1 MIHAGHALACRIE
14 GGEAAGA
21 RAWAE
26 GYQRLFPADS
36 VAWLEIAGGC
46 AVFAGRDSPVTQV
59 QGAGIRGSVGGD
71 EFDAIEDFFFSRNSR
86 AQVVVCPLAHP
97 SLLEGLSRRGYTVAE
112 MENVLAMPLDAQ
124 SVACAPASEVEV
136 RPVQRGEGREWAETV
151 ARGFIEQP
159 EFMPAGSD
167 LKLDEAFIRLLMAGE
182 EAKGYSTFAASLGGR
197 MIGGGSLFIHEC
209 VAMLNGA
216 STLAAFR
223 RRGAHSA
230 LHFARLAHALS
241 AGCDLAR
248 VVTQPGSTSQRNA
261 ERRGFQVLYTRAALV
276 QKPPGNDSAT
286 ET

>member
-1 MIHAGHALACRIE
+1 MMHSGHEVACRIE
-14 GGEAAGA
+14 RGEAAGA

-26 GYQRLFPADS
+26 GYQRLFPGDTA
-36 VAWLEIAGGC
+36 AWLEIAGGC

-59 QGAGIRGSVGGD
+59 QGAAMRGPVSKD
-71 EFDAIEDFFFSRNSR
+71 EFKAIEDFFFSRNSR

-97 SLLEGLSRRGYTVAE
+97 SLLEGLSKRGYTVAE

-124 SVACAPASEVEV
+124 SVASAPASEVEV
-136 RPVQRGEGREWAETV
+136 RPIERGEGREWAETV

-167 LKLDEAFIRLLMAGE
+167 LKLDETFIRLLMAGE
-182 EAKGYSTFAASLGGR
+182 ESKGYFSFAASLGGR
-197 MIGGGSLFIHEC
+197 MIGGGTLFMHEG

-230 LHFARLAHALS
+230 LHFARLAYALS
-241 AGCDLAR
+241 AGCTLAR

-261 ERRGFQVLYTRAALV
+261 ERRGFRVVYTRAALV
-276 QKPPGNDSAT
+276 RKPTVSGRAA

>member
-1 MIHAGHALACRIE
+1 MMHSGHDLACRIE

-21 RAWAE
+21 QAWAE
-26 GYQRLFPADS
+26 GYQRLFPGGS
-36 VAWLEIAGGC
+36 VAWLEVAGGC

-59 QGAGIRGSVGGD
+59 QGAGMRGPVS
-71 EFDAIEDFFFSRNSR
+71 EEEIDAIEGFFFPRNSR

-97 SLLEGLSRRGYTVAE
+97 SLLEGLSKRGYTVAG

-124 SVACAPASEVEV
+124 SVPSAPASAVKV
-136 RPVQRGEGREWAETV
+136 RPVERGEGREWAETV

-167 LKLDEAFIRLLMAGE
+167 LNLDETFIRLLMAGE
-182 EAKGYSTFAASLGGR
+182 EAKGYSSFAASLGGR
-197 MIGGGSLFIHEC
+197 MIGGGSLFIHEG

-230 LHFARLAHALS
+230 LHFARLAYALS
-241 AGCDLAR
+241 AGCNLAR
-248 VVTQPGSTSQRNA
+248 VVTQPGSISQRNA
-261 ERRGFQVLYTRAALV
+261 ERRGFRVVYTRAALV
-276 QKPPGNDSAT
+276 RKPPGSGSAT